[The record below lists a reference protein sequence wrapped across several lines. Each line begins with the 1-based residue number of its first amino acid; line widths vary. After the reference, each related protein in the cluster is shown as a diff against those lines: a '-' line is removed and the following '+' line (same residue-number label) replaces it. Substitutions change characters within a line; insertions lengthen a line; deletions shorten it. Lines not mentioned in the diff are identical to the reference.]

1 MAFAASGSLS
11 KAWTRRPRR
20 PVRSTTDRLESRRAR
35 LDAGVSQAPGS
46 GGPDRHTSWL
56 ATINRDG
63 SPHLTGV
70 GALWV
75 DDAFWFET
83 GDSTRKAKNLARD
96 PRCTLSVATHDFDLV
111 VERDADKVTE
121 PATVAVMAGH
131 WASHGWPAPS
141 TRAAPR

>member
-1 MAFAASGSLS
+1 M
-11 KAWTRRPRR
+11 
-20 PVRSTTDRLESRRAR
+20 
-35 LDAGVSQAPGS
+35 
-46 GGPDRHTSWL
+46 

-83 GDSTRKAKNLARD
+83 GDGTRKAKNLARD

-111 VERDADKVTE
+111 VEGEAHKVTD

-131 WASHGWPAPS
+131 WASHGWPARVDESGSALTAEYSAPS
-141 TRAAPR
+141 AGPPPWFVYRLAPHTATALLTVEPGGATRWRF